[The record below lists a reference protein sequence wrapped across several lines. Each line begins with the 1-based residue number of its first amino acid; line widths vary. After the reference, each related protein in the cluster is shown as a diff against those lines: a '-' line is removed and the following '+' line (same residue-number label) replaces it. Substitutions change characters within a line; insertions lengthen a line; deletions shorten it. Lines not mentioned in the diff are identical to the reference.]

1 MWSVSVFCTVVI
13 NVKVKTTKKLLAEH
27 QDLTHST
34 MQKVASH
41 VQRQEGD
48 WVLNTVMIEG
58 QEVPFKYKRRRK
70 YKSLKGAR
78 VDMIYY
84 PEVETIARMDF
95 EYMKVVKISVS

>member
-1 MWSVSVFCTVVI
+1 
-13 NVKVKTTKKLLAEH
+13 VKVKSTKKLLAEH

-48 WVLNTVMIEG
+48 WVLNTVLIEG
-58 QEVPFKYKRRRK
+58 YDVPFKYKRRRK

-78 VDMIYY
+78 VDLIYY
-84 PEVETIARMDF
+84 PETETIARMHF